1 MKRTVMVLLALFMAT
16 AVAQAGVKPST
27 KDTIKAKFEVRS
39 GGTLYLNIDRGTV
52 EIESSG
58 NNMVY
63 IEMER
68 VVSGANANDEKA
80 ILERH
85 EYLMDQDGNNVI
97 VESRFDDNRDESWS
111 WSRLRKKNKFRL
123 KVTVR
128 VPETYNIDFETG
140 AGDVE
145 IEDLNGSVT
154 GRTGAGSIVIG
165 DINGPVDV
173 SSGAGNIEIESVV
186 GYVSVHSGAGNI
198 TVDEVAGEISAHTG
212 AGNVIATVVRQPRED
227 SHLRSGAGNVTVYL
241 AEDIEVDVEA
251 TSSLGSASCDFGL
264 TVKGKWLSKSFG
276 GRINGGGPALTL
288 HSGVGNVALKRY

>member
-1 MKRTVMVLLALFMAT
+1 MKRTATVLLALFVAS
-16 AVAQAGVKPST
+16 AVAQAGVKPGT

-63 IEMER
+63 VEMER
-68 VVSGANANDEKA
+68 IVSGANAEDEKA

-97 VESRFDDNRDESWS
+97 VESRFDDSDPGSWS
-111 WSRLRKKNKFRL
+111 WRRMRKKKKFRL

-128 VPETYNIDFETG
+128 IPETYNVDFETG
-140 AGDVE
+140 AGNVK
-145 IEDLNGSVT
+145 IADLNGSVV
-154 GRTGAGSIVIG
+154 GRTGAGTIIVG
-165 DINGPVDV
+165 DISGPVDV

-186 GYVSVHSGAGNI
+186 GYVDVRSGAGNI
-198 TVDEVAGEISAHTG
+198 TIDEVAGEINAHTG
-212 AGNVIATVVRQPRED
+212 AGNVVATVVGQPRED
-227 SHLRSGAGNVTVYL
+227 SHLNSGAGNVTVYL
-241 AEDIEVDVEA
+241 AEDIAVDVEA
-251 TSSLGSASCDFGL
+251 TSSLGSASSEFGL

-276 GRINGGGPALTL
+276 GKINGGGPALTL
-288 HSGVGNVALKRY
+288 HSGVGNVELRRY